1 MPVFFLV
8 LFLFFVIGIFRKLS
22 FRNRYF
28 CLLIVNIFRHSAFVT
43 LRFPLLNCDKYLH
56 SNSRPVISVSD
67 ALQRLAMIDMAS
79 PHHPVRPNCP
89 FVCDVVSLSTLAM
102 VTLSH
107 QCHLT
112 GLSHRIFSS
121 RIHRYFDM
129 RLAV

>member
-43 LRFPLLNCDKYLH
+43 LRFTLFNCGKYLH
-56 SNSRPVISVSD
+56 SNSHPVISVSD

-79 PHHPVRPNCP
+79 SPPSSP
-89 FVCDVVSLSTLAM
+89 SKLSICM
-102 VTLSH
+102 RRCFSVNISH
-107 QCHLT
+107 AN
-112 GLSHRIFSS
+112 SFPSMSS
-121 RIHRYFDM
+121 NRVITSNILFKDSA
-129 RLAV
+129 LF